1 MVVVIVLSVVSGV
14 DVDDE
19 HEPFSITII
28 FFWRIARRAL
38 DSDGNWSGATI
49 VRTRGRVTL
58 KGDGV
63 CSGLARSF
71 QMVPESPS
79 FGTVQLLLLLLLVVV
94 VLKDKTV
101 LSTRSSSNDQRQ
113 VSFII
118 DLMLR
123 RRHVVSIWNQKKRA
137 SYYYWDWRTDR
148 RRCGYN
154 ASDDVHAT
162 KNKMG
167 SPHVVFAGLWCGRVA
182 ISSVVLIVHTW
193 CTPSRNYE
201 TVQYW

>member
-1 MVVVIVLSVVSGV
+1 M
-14 DVDDE
+14 
-19 HEPFSITII
+19 
-28 FFWRIARRAL
+28 
-38 DSDGNWSGATI
+38 
-49 VRTRGRVTL
+49 TL

-79 FGTVQLLLLLLLVVV
+79 FGTVQLLLLLVVV

-123 RRHVVSIWNQKKRA
+123 RRHVVSI
-137 SYYYWDWRTDR
+137 
-148 RRCGYN
+148 
-154 ASDDVHAT
+154 
-162 KNKMG
+162 
-167 SPHVVFAGLWCGRVA
+167 
-182 ISSVVLIVHTW
+182 
-193 CTPSRNYE
+193 
-201 TVQYW
+201 